1 MGSRDYG
8 HREKKKVKKDTGK
21 SLNLSITTPVPEVEV
36 IKKGKKREGREVEE
50 EE

>member
-1 MGSRDYG
+1 MGKRDYG
-8 HREKKKVKKDTGK
+8 HREQKKTKKDPKKLPG
-21 SLNLSITTPVPEVEV
+21 LSISTPVPEVEV